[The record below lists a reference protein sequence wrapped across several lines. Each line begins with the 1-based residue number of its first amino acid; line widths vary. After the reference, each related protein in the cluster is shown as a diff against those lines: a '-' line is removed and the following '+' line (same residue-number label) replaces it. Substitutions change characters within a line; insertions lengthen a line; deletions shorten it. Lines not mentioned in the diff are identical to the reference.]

1 MRIGAHVSSSGG
13 ISKAIDRGLEIG
25 CETIQIFGSA
35 PQSWAFKP
43 IPESEIE
50 AFKEQA
56 AEADLGPVFF
66 HAIYLINMGNPNP
79 ENVEKGVKSLVNY
92 MKLAESIGAAGV
104 IFHPGSHGGKGYEAV
119 LPQTVEA
126 INRVLDDS
134 PEGPILA
141 LENMAGMGQHIG
153 ARFDELGG
161 ILKAVGSPRVGIC
174 LDTQHSFAVA
184 RQVQPPAGG
193 LADVIRLICH
203 LQALL

>member
-13 ISKAIDRGLEIG
+13 ISKAIERGLEIG

-92 MKLAESIGAAGV
+92 MKLAAEVNAGGV
-104 IFHPGSHGGKGYEAV
+104 IFHPGSHLGAGYEAIKD
-119 LPQTVEA
+119 QTVEA
-126 INRVLDDS
+126 IKRVLDQS
-134 PEGPILA
+134 PEGPYLC
-141 LENMAGMGQHIG
+141 LENMAGMGKHIG
-153 ARFDELGG
+153 AKFSELGG
-161 ILKAVGSPRVGIC
+161 ILRAVEENRSR
-174 LDTQHSFAVA
+174 S
-184 RQVQPPAGG
+184 RKS
-193 LADVIRLICH
+193 RLSKSR
-203 LQALL
+203 LPKPTWDRFSSTPST